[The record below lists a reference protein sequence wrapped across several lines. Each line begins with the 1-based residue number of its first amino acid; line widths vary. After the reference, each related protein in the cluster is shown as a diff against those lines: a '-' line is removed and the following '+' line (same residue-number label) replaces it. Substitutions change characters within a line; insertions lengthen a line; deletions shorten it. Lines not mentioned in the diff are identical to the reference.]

1 MSTSEQSL
9 LLLHGKVKS
18 SLYSV
23 SLLISLFS
31 PLEDICQVLEA
42 RDLEASD
49 LACPSSSGG
58 HWPQVSGHWVVPCIL
73 PQGQH
78 RGHWGW
84 KSSYLLC
91 ELYETY
97 YTIMR
102 VISILPC
109 WGYRGLFIFRFNL
122 SSFQIKIGEL
132 PMGCSSSDIR
142 VVVVSILDT
151 IQWLQEIYKKC
162 ATTIRVAIPC

>member
-1 MSTSEQSL
+1 MSKAFCCSV
-9 LLLHGKVKS
+9 GKS
-18 SLYSV
+18 SLVCTLSP
-23 SLLISLFS
+23 FS
-31 PLEDICQVLEA
+31 SACSPPWRTSA

-58 HWPQVSGHWVVPCIL
+58 HWPQVSGHCIL

-91 ELYETY
+91 QLYETY

-142 VVVVSILDT
+142 VIVVSILDT

>member
-1 MSTSEQSL
+1 MSKAFCCSV
-9 LLLHGKVKS
+9 GKS
-18 SLYSV
+18 SLVCTLSP
-23 SLLISLFS
+23 FS
-31 PLEDICQVLEA
+31 SACSPPWRTSA

-58 HWPQVSGHWVVPCIL
+58 HWPQVSGHCIL

-142 VVVVSILDT
+142 VIVVSILDT
-151 IQWLQEIYKKC
+151 IQWLQGIYKKC

>member
-1 MSTSEQSL
+1 MSKAFCCSV
-9 LLLHGKVKS
+9 GKS
-18 SLYSV
+18 SLVCTLSP
-23 SLLISLFS
+23 FS
-31 PLEDICQVLEA
+31 SACSPPWRTSA

-58 HWPQVSGHWVVPCIL
+58 HWPQVSGHCIL

-142 VVVVSILDT
+142 VIVVSILDT

>member
-1 MSTSEQSL
+1 MSKAFCCSV
-9 LLLHGKVKS
+9 GKS
-18 SLYSV
+18 SLVCTLSP
-23 SLLISLFS
+23 FS
-31 PLEDICQVLEA
+31 SACSPPWRTSA

-58 HWPQVSGHWVVPCIL
+58 HWPQVSGHCIL

-132 PMGCSSSDIR
+132 PMGCSSNDIR
-142 VVVVSILDT
+142 VIVVSILDT